1 MRGCLFCRIARG
13 DIPARIVKQDA
24 DAVVLEDLEPQAPV
38 HLLVIPRRHLSTLN
52 DLTPEDDALVGR
64 LFRLAAEVARERG
77 VAEPGWRA
85 VVNVNRDGNQ
95 AVFHVHVHVLGG
107 RAMRWPPG

>member
-1 MRGCLFCRIARG
+1 MFDCLFCRMARG
-13 DIPARIVKQDA
+13 EVPVRMVREDDDA
-24 DAVVLEDLEPQAPV
+24 FVIEDLEPQAPV
-38 HLLVIPRRHLSTLN
+38 HLLVIPRRHLATLN
-52 DLTPEDDALVGR
+52 DLGPADDVLVGR

-77 VAEPGWRA
+77 VAGPGWRA

-95 AVFHVHVHVLGG
+95 AIFHVHLHVLGG

>member
-1 MRGCLFCRIARG
+1 MSDCLFCRIVRG
-13 DIPARIVKQDA
+13 EIPAQIVKQDA
-24 DAVVLEDLEPQAPV
+24 DAVVFEDLEPQAPV
-38 HLLVIPRRHLSTLN
+38 HLLVIPRRHLATLN
-52 DLTPEDDALVGR
+52 DLTPQDDALVGR

-95 AVFHVHVHVLGG
+95 AVFHVHLHVLGG
-107 RAMRWPPG
+107 RAMGWPPG